1 MSNSKI
7 NIVGIGCDLKSENEE
22 TSRKY
27 AIENLSG
34 GEKDRI
40 NWMTKNMPMNKA
52 YVYSSINKNKI
63 ESLLG
68 KPVETDKI
76 LKKLDKFFK

>member
-7 NIVGIGCDLKSENEE
+7 NIVGIGCDLQSENEE

-40 NWMTKNMPMNKA
+40 NWMIKNMPMNKA
-52 YVYSSINKNKI
+52 YVYNSINKNKI
-63 ESLLG
+63 ES
-68 KPVETDKI
+68 K
-76 LKKLDKFFK
+76 

>member
-7 NIVGIGCDLKSENEE
+7 NIVGIGCDLQSENEE

-52 YVYSSINKNKI
+52 YVY
-63 ESLLG
+63 
-68 KPVETDKI
+68 
-76 LKKLDKFFK
+76 